1 MSKLPPRKV
10 DLVTAAD
17 VREGDEIAFNAR
29 AKYGIVTL
37 ARTVEGRKVE
47 ITTTVSAPRLFDL
60 WEPLLRREPKPPTV
74 ADQRKPR

>member
-1 MSKLPPRKV
+1 MKQPPRKV

-29 AKYGIVTL
+29 AKYGIVSL
-37 ARTVEGRKVE
+37 ARRIDGRVE
-47 ITTTVSAPRLFDL
+47 ITTSVSAPRLF
-60 WEPLLRREPKPPTV
+60 EPGEPMLRREPKPPTI